1 VAHHPASKAIAD
13 VVAAEDVAGTAVT
26 VDTTLEATTAA
37 AAATTTEAHPRI
49 IVTTEGMAAA
59 GTTMEVEGTAVAADT
74 TVGGVLHLII
84 GVLLLAAAVVR
95 HTGPGLGATLHVN

>member
-37 AAATTTEAHPRI
+37 AATTTEAHPRI

-59 GTTMEVEGTAVAADT
+59 GTTRVGEGPAVAAVT

-95 HTGPGLGATLHVN
+95 DTGPGLGATLHVN